1 MGTTNTAMLEG
12 RITFRT
18 TTDFI
23 AIRNVFKHDDE
34 YKHIRGWLLLINVCV
49 CHNTQTEP
57 KATYMLSLSPRCK
70 YYDHTTL
77 GKTRMKCIEIS
88 RYIDNILF
96 LYYLQ

>member
-1 MGTTNTAMLEG
+1 MKLNTFSNKLIKCVLFKHCFKIWPLNKCKTGTTNTAMLEG

-49 CHNTQTEP
+49 CKNTQNEP
-57 KATYMLSLSPRCK
+57 KAKLHIR
-70 YYDHTTL
+70 
-77 GKTRMKCIEIS
+77 
-88 RYIDNILF
+88 
-96 LYYLQ
+96 

>member
-23 AIRNVFKHDDE
+23 AIRNVFKYDDE

-49 CHNTQTEP
+49 CHNTQNEP
-57 KATYMLSLSPRCK
+57 KLHICLVQIHVA
-70 YYDHTTL
+70 
-77 GKTRMKCIEIS
+77 
-88 RYIDNILF
+88 NITIILHEVK
-96 LYYLQ
+96 QK